1 MTDEST
7 QAPEPAPTTDVAV
20 LLTMTP
26 AQIFAPGKLNE
37 VLAAIDKEA
46 RAEAKAADPT
56 TPAGRER
63 LRSNAYKVAR
73 SRTALDKMGL
83 ALTETWR
90 KSTKAVNEER
100 AAMEVRLK
108 ALEADVR
115 KPLTAFEERER
126 LRVEAHENMLA
137 DFNALTVFIG
147 DPRVAVPTAADILV
161 NLEKART
168 MGEGRDWQE
177 FAERAANTKARVVD
191 VLTSMH
197 ARAVKAEAEAKELAE
212 LRELRAKVQAEEAA
226 REVEERRK
234 AEEAKIAAVAEAARL
249 QAEEEAKA
257 REAELQR
264 KAEEQAAAAKRR
276 EEEHA
281 AMLAEREAEAKRQQE
296 AHAAWMAKR
305 EAEHAAELAR
315 VQEQARVEE
324 EQRKAAEAQREKDR
338 EEAARVMEE
347 ARKREE
353 QAKVAAAVAEAN
365 RKAAE
370 AEEKR
375 HQQRQAEQA
384 QAERALLG
392 AQAEAEAKAANKA
405 HRGRINS
412 AVALKLMEVS
422 SVSQVQAHKLVE
434 AIAKGEIDHVS
445 IAY

>member
-1 MTDEST
+1 MNED
-7 QAPEPAPTTDVAV
+7 QAPITDIAV
-20 LLTMTP
+20 LATMSP
-26 AQIFAPGKLNE
+26 QQIFAPGMLTK
-37 VLAAIDKEA
+37 VLDKIEEES
-46 RAEAKAADPT
+46 RAEAKAADPST
-56 TPAGRER
+56 SEGRER
-63 LRSNAYKVAR
+63 LRSNAYRIAK
-73 SRTALDKMGL
+73 SRVSLDKMGL

-115 KPLTAFEERER
+115 KPLTAFEEREKA
-126 LRVEAHENMLA
+126 RVLAHENMLA
-137 DFNALTVFIG
+137 DMNALTVLFPG
-147 DPRVAVPTAADILV
+147 KDAVPTAADVLV

-177 FAERAANTKARVVD
+177 FAERAADTKARAID
-191 VLTSMH
+191 VLTGMH
-197 ARAVKAEAEAKELAE
+197 ARAVTVEAEAKELAE
-212 LRELRAKVQAEEAA
+212 LRELRARVQAEEAA

-234 AEEAKIAAVAEAARL
+234 AEEARIAAVAEAARL

-305 EAEHAAELAR
+305 EEEHAAELAR
-315 VQEQARVEE
+315 VQEQARQQE
-324 EQRKAAEAQREKDR
+324 EQRKLREAQVEHERQ
-338 EEAARVMEE
+338 EAARVMEA
-347 ARKREE
+347 ARKRDE
-353 QAKVAAAVAEAN
+353 QAKIDAAVAEAN
-365 RKAAE
+365 RKAVE

-422 SVSQVQAHKLVE
+422 SVSQVHAHKLVE